1 MVQLQKARAPGLLHR
16 CGWAERTSQRCCLPN
31 ERRRL
36 RQPRKYWS
44 PMKFIDAPSDAGVER
59 IEAGAGRYGQESMT
73 KKAWHLVPV
82 ANHRKVYG

>member
-1 MVQLQKARAPGLLHR
+1 
-16 CGWAERTSQRCCLPN
+16 
-31 ERRRL
+31 
-36 RQPRKYWS
+36 
-44 PMKFIDAPSDAGVER
+44 MKFIDAPSDAGVER